1 MPVRQLL
8 DSGAMSAVAPA
19 LGNPAFDAYAPGGR
33 ALKRALIAGIGRV
46 LANREMLNRINV
58 FPVADGDTGSNLA
71 FTLSAVLE
79 AVRPLRHAHAGSV
92 LERAASEAIDGA
104 RGNSGAILAQFLQG
118 VSEALAGVGRL
129 SAENLAAA
137 AGLGSAQARAAVAE
151 PREGTMLSVIAAFAD
166 ALERT
171 RAAGMA
177 DLRET
182 FGHAL
187 AATRQA
193 LADTPRQLAVLRR
206 AGVVDAGAQGF
217 VELLEGMHDFMLRG
231 RLALR
236 GGITAVTAAVGV
248 FTGVETDATHRYC
261 TECVLSAE
269 AIDRDAVRVALTA
282 LPASSLVMA
291 GTRERLRVHLHID
304 EPALLFETLTAFGS
318 VAARKADDMRAQQR
332 ATQRAADVAV
342 VVDSAADIPSDA
354 FERLPLHLV
363 PVRVNFG
370 AQDYLDKVSLSAREF
385 YAELARSTQP
395 VRTSQPPPGDF
406 RRLFE
411 FLLSHH
417 AEVVYVGL
425 SRAVSGTLQS
435 GEHAARETDPARV
448 RIVDTRNASGGQGL
462 LAVHAAE
469 RALAGADAA
478 AIAAEVTA
486 LTEQTCTFAYV
497 RDLGNAVRGGRIPRW
512 TLPITRWLQLVGVA
526 RIGGGDG
533 RLHVCGV
540 MRDRGDLPA
549 RFVGRIVRGLD
560 RSRRWRAE
568 VLHCDNPAEGERV
581 HAALLR
587 ILPGVDLAP
596 LLDAGSAIGAHAG
609 PGAVVIAL
617 MPDMRATNDVQ
628 LP

>member
-1 MPVRQLL
+1 
-8 DSGAMSAVAPA
+8 MSAIAPA
-19 LGNPAFDAYAPGGR
+19 LPQPLLATYAPGGR

-46 LANREMLNRINV
+46 LASRETLNRINV

-79 AVRPLRHAHAGSV
+79 AVRPIRHAHAGNV

-129 SAENLAAA
+129 QADHLVAA

-166 ALERT
+166 ALV
-171 RAAGMA
+171 RARDAGMV

-182 FGHAL
+182 FAHAL
-187 AATRQA
+187 AAARQA
-193 LADTPRQLAVLRR
+193 LADTPQQLAVLRR
-206 AGVVDAGAQGF
+206 AGVVDAGAMGF
-217 VELLEGMHDFMLRG
+217 VELLEGIEDFMLRG
-231 RLALR
+231 RRALS
-236 GGITAVTAAVGV
+236 GNVVAVNAAVGV
-248 FTGVETDATHRYC
+248 FASVESGDNNAHRYC
-261 TECVLSAE
+261 TECVLAAE
-269 AIDRDAVRVALTA
+269 AIDRDVVRAALAA
-282 LPASSLVMA
+282 LPSSSLVMA

-304 EPALLFETLTAFGS
+304 EPALLFDTLSAFGN
-318 VAARKADDMRAQQR
+318 VTARKADDMRAQQR
-332 ATQRAADVAV
+332 AARAASDVAI
-342 VVDSAADIPSDA
+342 VVDSAADIPPEA

-363 PVRVNFG
+363 PVRINFG

-435 GEHAARETDPARV
+435 AERAAQETDPKRV
-448 RIVDTRNASGGQGL
+448 RVIDTRNGSGGQGL

-469 RALAGADAA
+469 RALAGAGAA
-478 AIAAEVTA
+478 TIAAELVTLA
-486 LTEQTCTFAYV
+486 QQTQTFAYV
-497 RDLGNAVRGGRIPRW
+497 RDLSNAVRGGRIPPW
-512 TLPITRWLQLVGVA
+512 ALPITQWLRLVPVI
-526 RIGGGDG
+526 RLGGGDG
-533 RLHVCGV
+533 RVHVRGV

-549 RFVGRIVRGLD
+549 RFVARVVRRFD
-560 RSRRWRAE
+560 RGRRWRAE
-568 VLHCDNPAEGERV
+568 VLHCDNAVEGEKVRS
-581 HAALLR
+581 ALMRL
-587 ILPGVDLAP
+587 LPDADVSE

-609 PGAVVIAL
+609 PGAVVISL
-617 MPDMRATNDVQ
+617 MPDLRCSS
-628 LP
+628 